1 MNFFFPRRQGH
12 LLQYCFQESSGG
24 KMELQLLQYDKSYS
38 KKPILQLQVIEDL
51 NLLFSL
57 TDNLV
62 SVNDIS
68 RHNFP
73 LIHLAAKTKGAN
85 AFSIDIQRA
94 QSLTGE

>member
-1 MNFFFPRRQGH
+1 
-12 LLQYCFQESSGG
+12 
-24 KMELQLLQYDKSYS
+24 MELQLLQYDKSYS

-57 TDNLV
+57 TDNLI

-94 QSLTGE
+94 QSLTGEYMLKCFS

>member
-1 MNFFFPRRQGH
+1 
-12 LLQYCFQESSGG
+12 
-24 KMELQLLQYDKSYS
+24 MELQLLQYDKSYS

>member
-1 MNFFFPRRQGH
+1 
-12 LLQYCFQESSGG
+12 
-24 KMELQLLQYDKSYS
+24 MELQLLQYDKSYS

-73 LIHLAAKTKGAN
+73 LIHLATKTKGAN

-94 QSLTGE
+94 QSLTGKYMLKCFSQHI

>member
-1 MNFFFPRRQGH
+1 
-12 LLQYCFQESSGG
+12 
-24 KMELQLLQYDKSYS
+24 MELQLLQYDKSYS

-94 QSLTGE
+94 QSLTGKDMLKCFSQHI